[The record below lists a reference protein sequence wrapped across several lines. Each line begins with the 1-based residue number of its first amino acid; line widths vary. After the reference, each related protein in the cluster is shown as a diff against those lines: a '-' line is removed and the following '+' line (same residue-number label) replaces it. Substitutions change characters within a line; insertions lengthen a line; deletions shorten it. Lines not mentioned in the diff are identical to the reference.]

1 VTRGVLVLGAAL
13 FVAGVSAA
21 PPALAQTSDPTVV
34 LVIRLEPV
42 SPDRVL
48 GLLVGMGL
56 EPGRDGGL
64 ALLAHAGGLDEALD
78 AARDDPDLDV
88 TVHDG
93 DDVSSATL
101 AASGLPT
108 DLATAGQAWIVA
120 GGSAPGATDLG
131 VVAMMPGSSDGED
144 HEIPTLTSDST
155 RRDGVVVTED
165 LLPTMRSL
173 AGLPEATSGG
183 AVIRPV
189 DAPVPLELLARY
201 VATRRMSVP
210 IQTAAGLF
218 VTFVGLVGVGLLA
231 WRDRV
236 PTWLS
241 SVGAWAAISVVPLAL
256 SLLLVGHLGTLTYVS
271 VVTTTIAGTVVGCV
285 AAALVARRWGT
296 TAALG
301 ALGVVTIALF
311 LLEAGLGWTA
321 ALATFLGGTQLDG
334 GRFYGLPNVD
344 IGLLVGAGVFV
355 AYRTMPGAASGVA
368 LLAGLAMFAG
378 LPFAGANLGA
388 AVTLGAVAGLWWGL
402 RQGRPGWAIAVATLV
417 GGGLGGTLTLLSN
430 AALPGAPTHIT
441 NFVEGQGGGV
451 IGTVLHRLG
460 AGVDLIARNPFAIV
474 PVIGVPATMLAVLRP
489 PAPVRASFDRHPG
502 WREALLAILW
512 GGVVAYLANDTGAAA
527 LSLAFGTALGG
538 LLFVSLRDRPWM
550 MDGT

>member
-1 VTRGVLVLGAAL
+1 MLGAAL
-13 FVAGVSAA
+13 SVAGAWAV
-21 PPALAQTSDPTVV
+21 PPALAQTSDPTRVFVV
-34 LVIRLEPV
+34 RLEPV
-42 SPDRVL
+42 SPGRVL
-48 GLLVGMGL
+48 GLLVGMGM

-64 ALLAHAGGLDEALD
+64 ALLAHAGRLDDVLE
-78 AARDDPDLDV
+78 AARADPDLDV
-88 TVHDG
+88 TVQDG
-93 DDVSSATL
+93 DDVSSAVL
-101 AASGLPT
+101 AGSGLPAAA
-108 DLATAGQAWIVA
+108 ATAGQTWIVA
-120 GGSAPGATDLG
+120 GGSAPGASELG
-131 VVAMMPGSSDGED
+131 VVAMLPGSSDGED

-155 RRDGVVVTED
+155 RRDGVVVAED

-173 AGLPEATSGG
+173 AGLPDPESGG

-189 DAPVPLELLARY
+189 DAPVPLELLERY

-218 VTFVGLVGVGLLA
+218 VTIVGLFGVALLA
-231 WRDRV
+231 WRERV
-236 PTWLS
+236 PPWLP

-271 VVTTTIAGTVVGCV
+271 VLTTTIAGTVLGCV
-285 AAALVARRWGT
+285 AASLVARRWGT
-296 TAALG
+296 TAALA
-301 ALGVVTIALF
+301 ALGAVTIALF
-311 LLEAGLGWTA
+311 LLEAALGWTA

-355 AYRTMPGAASGVA
+355 AYRTMPGTAPGVA
-368 LLAGLAMFAG
+368 LLSGLALFAG

-402 RQGRPGWAIAVATLV
+402 RQGRRGWVIAVATLI
-417 GGGLGGTLTLLSN
+417 GGGLGGALTLLSN
-430 AALPGAPTHIT
+430 AVLPGAPTHIT
-441 NFVEGQGGGV
+441 NFVEGEGGGV

-460 AGVDLIARNPFAIV
+460 TGVDLIVRNPFAIV

-489 PAPVRASFDRHPG
+489 PAPIRASFDRHPG